1 MTSPNCIST
10 SYAMFRKFVDDN
22 EFVWKLGRYMDH
34 CGLNDSILCSR
45 FLLTGVKV
53 GLEAVDP
60 GASSSTGKSY
70 SNEKEGCGKVF
81 SLDFNLRLW
90 QDDENR
96 TLLTNML
103 IKNSSQRPKILTI
116 EDKLMVLGCKDLER
130 RILETEMEIT
140 LANTQVEHLKTGPFH
155 LSVIAER
162 TKLTVE
168 DHEPPER
175 QKALLGA
182 LRFIWSSVNN
192 YWVVRVRLCH
202 FIFGRTPPCSESLIR
217 TKVKKWWWEWSIQI
231 QLYPQGAHGSKVG
244 RGLLFRKKAK
254 YKICRQK
261 MLSLFRYDL
270 HSESKET
277 CGNLDDLA
285 TCVEYSNETGN
296 T

>member
-1 MTSPNCIST
+1 MTCPNCIST

-34 CGLNDSILCSR
+34 CGLNDSILCSESVGYFFCSEDRALLCRKCDVAIHAVNQLVSSHQR

-60 GASSSTGKSY
+60 
-70 SNEKEGCGKVF
+70 ECGKRYAHKCKLKNHIM
-81 SLDFNLRLW
+81 SHHEKGTNPMLW

-96 TLLTNML
+96 TLLTNLL
-103 IKNSSQRPKILTI
+103 IKNSSQRPKILTV
-116 EDKLMVLGCKDLER
+116 EDKLMVLGCNRASEDR
-130 RILETEMEIT
+130 TI
-140 LANTQVEHLKTGPFH
+140 P

-182 LRFIWSSVNN
+182 LRGQR
-192 YWVVRVRLCH
+192 VVVQ
-202 FIFGRTPPCSESLIR
+202 E
-217 TKVKKWWWEWSIQI
+217 K
-231 QLYPQGAHGSKVG
+231 SKVQD
-244 RGLLFRKKAK
+244 LPTENVVTVQKILMKKG
-254 YKICRQK
+254 
-261 MLSLFRYDL
+261 RYDL